1 MDMRRERRSEVVVP
15 GERIGGAGWGQGHP
29 QTEITKASNIVKL
42 SGQSKHILAMKTD
55 HVALSVLTH
64 FSFYEVGTP
73 IY

>member
-1 MDMRRERRSEVVVP
+1 MKNRRERRSEVMVP
-15 GERIGGAGWGQGHP
+15 GERIGEVGCGRGHP
-29 QTEITKASNIVKL
+29 QTEITKALNIVKL

-55 HVALSVLTH
+55 RVALSMLTD